1 MSCRVFQKHR
11 HRPRAT
17 LLAAAALCL
26 AAACAPARAED
37 PWADTLVSHNAIQPN
52 TGFDTPEKTVGA
64 PVGGGT
70 LTPNNSSLH
79 SVGRPGD
86 APGSYLLLRFT
97 TPVTDDPLNPF
108 GMDFIV
114 YGNGAWVGG
123 NPLRKWAEP
132 GLVEISED
140 VNGNGQ
146 PDDPWYVIPGSRS
159 LGRSIL
165 PGGIANPSPALAGNV
180 LNPNTDGTE
189 RDWGYA
195 DLSPTQ
201 VQYLDNHVR
210 PDDPHT
216 VGLSPRSGGGDA
228 FDIAWAVP
236 VDGAGN
242 PQGLAQ
248 FHFVRISSFIAASD
262 ATLGF
267 ITPEIDAVADV
278 APEVDTDGDGI
289 LDEYETR
296 AAGTD
301 PDRPESTV
309 LALEI
314 PPEDGGSPAGTLL
327 GAAEDAF
334 GNRIALRSSGARTG
348 PRDRNGIVD
357 IAKIADPAP
366 AAPAGG
372 LVKSGA
378 VRRFDSSVADFP
390 AAQVAEAEFTVAYTA
405 AEIAGL
411 DEAGLTPFR
420 HDTGYTADGVSGIVR
435 DTVNNRLSFRC
446 ARPGVFLLASAPG
459 SGDLDSGAPP
469 VTLAATPPGGTAGSP
484 GTAVT
489 VQSGPVLQPD
499 QQPAPDDTL
508 FTVTFSLGSIL
519 SPDADAPAPGVQ
531 TAVSG
536 GVLSFTVQC
545 GPVAGTATVSVTSL
559 DGLIHG
565 ELPLEIGAAA
575 AAGPVTLHTLTARP
589 TAPGPVDFSTETV
602 TDAFGNPLEDGRTL
616 TVHVDG
622 GAVAFPPDAAPAT
635 HGHQISLGAGRAL
648 FSVRAFTDKSGD
660 PVPLRVALYADPD
673 ETELL
678 AETILSLE
686 VVQMPAPGALA
697 AAAALLAAAG
707 WRLRGRPARR
717 SRRSGF
723 TLIELLVVIAIISVL
738 AAILLPALSRAR
750 AQGRSV
756 QCVNNLRQLYLAN
769 VMYASEHKGHYVPAA
784 ADMYD
789 FLLPGGDPDHF
800 GGRLRWHGKRETPN
814 PETAFDFTQ
823 GPLFEYLPDG
833 RVKECPE
840 FFEFTKFGDSRDTFE
855 GGTGGYGYNMAYV
868 GSRLSMDDDPVAAC
882 RLGMRDG
889 DIKNP
894 AQTVMFADAG
904 IPLNGHIVEY
914 GFLEPPLA
922 VSPENPRGNPD
933 AGFMSPTM
941 HFRHYGRIN
950 VVWCDGHITSERWEW
965 APEEN
970 AYGERNSRWMVG
982 WFGPKNNLY
991 FDHVLKEAY
1000 AEAK

>member
-1 MSCRVFQKHR
+1 
-11 HRPRAT
+11 
-17 LLAAAALCL
+17 
-26 AAACAPARAED
+26 
-37 PWADTLVSHNAIQPN
+37 
-52 TGFDTPEKTVGA
+52 TPEKTVGA

-79 SVGRPGD
+79 SIGRPGD
-86 APGSYLLLRFT
+86 APGSYLLLKFT

-108 GMDFIV
+108 GMDCIV
-114 YGNGAWVGG
+114 YGNASWVGG

-140 VNGNGQ
+140 VNGNGL
-146 PDDPWYVIPGSRS
+146 PDDPWYVIPGSRGYGAS
-159 LGRSIL
+159 VL
-165 PGGIANPSPALAGNV
+165 PAGIPNPSPALAGNV

-189 RDWGYA
+189 RDWGYT

-201 VQYLDNHVR
+201 VKYLDNYVR
-210 PDDPHT
+210 PDDPHG

-236 VDGAGN
+236 SDGTGN
-242 PQGLAQ
+242 PAGLDR
-248 FHFVRISSFIAASD
+248 FHFLRVSAFISATD
-262 ATLGF
+262 GTLGR
-267 ITPEIDAVADV
+267 ITPEIDAAADV
-278 APEVDTDGDGI
+278 APDVDTDGDGI

-296 AAGTD
+296 VAGTD
-301 PDRPESTV
+301 PGRPESTV

-327 GAAEDAF
+327 GAAEDAD
-334 GNRIALRSSGARTG
+334 GNRLALYSSGGRTG
-348 PRDRNGIVD
+348 TRERNCTVD
-357 IAKIADPAP
+357 IASIADPDP

-378 VRRFDSSVADFP
+378 VRRFDSTIPDFVS
-390 AAQVAEAEFTVAYTA
+390 AQTAEAEFTVSYTA

-411 DEAGLTPFR
+411 DEALLQPFR
-420 HDTGYTADGVSGIVR
+420 QDGGYSSDGITVAVRETAD
-435 DTVNNRLSFRC
+435 NRLTFRC
-446 ARPGVFLLASAPG
+446 ARPGVFLLASVPG
-459 SGDLDSGAPP
+459 AGDMDSGAPP
-469 VTLAATPPGGTAGSP
+469 VPIAATPARGTAGNP
-484 GTAVT
+484 GSSVL
-489 VQSGPVLQPD
+489 VQGGPVLMPD
-499 QQPAPDDTL
+499 LQPAPDGAL
-508 FTVTFSLGSIL
+508 FTVSTTLGTVT
-519 SPDADAPAPGVQ
+519 SPDADTGVPGVQ
-531 TAVSG
+531 VGVSAG
-536 GVLSFTVQC
+536 SLAFSLSC
-545 GPVAGTATVSVTSL
+545 GTVAGAARVAAVSL
-559 DGLIHG
+559 DGLVRG
-565 ELPLEIGAAA
+565 EMTLEIGAGPAT
-575 AAGPVTLHTLTARP
+575 GPVTLHTLTARP
-589 TAPGPVDFSTETV
+589 TAPGPVDFGTEEIR
-602 TDAFGNPLEDGRTL
+602 DAFGNPLENGRTVTL
-616 TVHVDG
+616 RADG
-622 GAVAFPPDAAPAT
+622 GVVSFPPDASPSEY
-635 HGHQISLGAGRAL
+635 GHQAAVAGGRAF
-648 FSVRAFTDKSGD
+648 FSVQAFSDKSGD
-660 PVPLRVALYADPD
+660 PVPLRVAVYADPD

-678 AETILSLE
+678 AEVILSLE
-686 VVQMPAPGALA
+686 VVQMPAAGALA
-697 AAAALLAAAG
+697 AAAALVAAWG
-707 WRLRGRPARR
+707 WRQRGRRPRGARA
-717 SRRSGF
+717 GF
-723 TLIELLVVIAIISVL
+723 TLIELLVVIAIIGIL

-814 PETAFDFTQ
+814 PETAFDFKQ

-840 FFEFTKFGDSRDTFE
+840 FFEFTKFGDSADTFE

-904 IPLNGHIVEY
+904 IPLNGRIVEY

-922 VSPENPRGNPD
+922 VSPENPRGDPE
-933 AGFMSPTM
+933 AGYMSPTM

-970 AYGERNSRWMVG
+970 V
-982 WFGPKNNLY
+982 
-991 FDHVLKEAY
+991 
-1000 AEAK
+1000 